1 MVFRSFLVTN
11 EFRCTEDSAVPQG
24 FRPVLPCC
32 IQARG
37 MLMEGLEG
45 GYRRY
50 RCKIERE
57 WCWACVS
64 ERERVWVSVWAFVCV
79 RRFHGNLSGV
89 CLVPGDRE
97 RERERWETR
106 RKLSLVKGWGEEW
119 DKLMGG
125 VRWDCLRPSVF
136 PYHPINLLLF
146 IFSNPDR
153 LPFPFPFLTSLT
165 LFPCKEISR
174 LAVSVSCV
182 TWEDFWVIT
191 KCTKLIW
198 GNHRATTVFSWLNSQ
213 STFTLPQCN
222 PQLVILT
229 MTVFLTSTA
238 LPIKLSP
245 PCFCPSLWVR
255 KLMS

>member
-1 MVFRSFLVTN
+1 
-11 EFRCTEDSAVPQG
+11 
-24 FRPVLPCC
+24 
-32 IQARG
+32 
-37 MLMEGLEG
+37 
-45 GYRRY
+45 
-50 RCKIERE
+50 
-57 WCWACVS
+57 
-64 ERERVWVSVWAFVCV
+64 
-79 RRFHGNLSGV
+79 
-89 CLVPGDRE
+89 
-97 RERERWETR
+97 
-106 RKLSLVKGWGEEW
+106 
-119 DKLMGG
+119 MGG

-255 KLMS
+255 KHKPPGWFLAPLFPSDGANNGEKQCQCLGFMHWLLSSVLHVLIPFIGISWITLEIQLKPNGRI

>member
-1 MVFRSFLVTN
+1 MAT
-11 EFRCTEDSAVPQG
+11 CQG
-24 FRPVLPCC
+24 CVWSR
-32 IQARG
+32 
-37 MLMEGLEG
+37 E
-45 GYRRY
+45 
-50 RCKIERE
+50 IERG
-57 WCWACVS
+57 
-64 ERERVWVSVWAFVCV
+64 REK
-79 RRFHGNLSGV
+79 
-89 CLVPGDRE
+89 D
-97 RERERWETR
+97 ETR
-106 RKLSLVKGWGEEW
+106 RKLSLVKGWGGGW
-119 DKLMGG
+119 DKLMGGG